1 MASTKLSSDAVF
13 GVMVD
18 SPYRYSVRHPTV
30 IICKM
35 LGAERAFLVDRSGM
49 GSPAVMES
57 KALARGF
64 VDSQVRKPGPGAAV
78 GCF

>member
-1 MASTKLSSDAVF
+1 MGHSFIPCGSAEP
-13 GVMVD
+13 VD
-18 SPYRYSVRHPTV
+18 DYKYSVRHPTV

-35 LGAERAFLVDRSGM
+35 LGAERAFLVERSGM